1 MSGRGQLREHS
12 SLTRSLILA
21 VVAGIQLARRETL
34 GGFQCLAIREFN
46 YANHGQLNDSSNNR
60 LSAERCLFIDKTCLL
75 WHLVVFTD
83 RYGNRAITC
92 LSDVPPRES
101 PQKKQKKN
109 LRTDRRSAFITDTSC
124 SVGDWNSRAFFYFTA
139 LNVCCRDARC
149 GAVENVWTRC
159 ELLGFFFINLTF
171 AQLLFE
177 CLVVRLRR
185 SLSVACRITKI
196 VAGLTRVR
204 LQSLSLLTG
213 MSDNICW

>member
-101 PQKKQKKN
+101 PQKKTKKN

-139 LNVCCRDARC
+139 LNICCRDARC
-149 GAVENVWTRC
+149 GAVEKRLDTVWAFGVFF
-159 ELLGFFFINLTF
+159 LL
-171 AQLLFE
+171 
-177 CLVVRLRR
+177 V
-185 SLSVACRITKI
+185 
-196 VAGLTRVR
+196 
-204 LQSLSLLTG
+204 
-213 MSDNICW
+213 

>member
-101 PQKKQKKN
+101 SQKKQKK
-109 LRTDRRSAFITDTSC
+109 TSGPT
-124 SVGDWNSRAFFYFTA
+124 VG
-139 LNVCCRDARC
+139 
-149 GAVENVWTRC
+149 
-159 ELLGFFFINLTF
+159 LLSSQTLPAPSGTETHERFFISQLWTF
-171 AQLLFE
+171 
-177 CLVVRLRR
+177 VVVMPG
-185 SLSVACRITKI
+185 VA
-196 VAGLTRVR
+196 L
-204 LQSLSLLTG
+204 
-213 MSDNICW
+213 

>member
-101 PQKKQKKN
+101 SQKKQKKK
-109 LRTDRRSAFITDTSC
+109 LEDRP
-124 SVGDWNSRAFFYFTA
+124 SVCFHHRHF
-139 LNVCCRDARC
+139 L
-149 GAVENVWTRC
+149 
-159 ELLGFFFINLTF
+159 
-171 AQLLFE
+171 
-177 CLVVRLRR
+177 LRR
-185 SLSVACRITKI
+185 GLKLTSVFLFHSFERLLSWCQVWRCRE
-196 VAGLTRVR
+196 R
-204 LQSLSLLTG
+204 LDTVWAFGVFFLL
-213 MSDNICW
+213 I